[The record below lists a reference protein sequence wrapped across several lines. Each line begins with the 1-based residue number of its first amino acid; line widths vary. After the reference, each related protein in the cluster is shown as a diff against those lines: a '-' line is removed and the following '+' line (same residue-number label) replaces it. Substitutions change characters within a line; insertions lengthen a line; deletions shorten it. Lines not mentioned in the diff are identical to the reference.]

1 MKTKKL
7 IIIKKLDKK
16 PRVSVY
22 ELYLPNVIEYTPEVK
37 ISKHKHH
44 SIYIYTLTQT
54 GNHIHYKCM
63 YADII

>member
-7 IIIKKLDKK
+7 INIKKNRTIL
-16 PRVSVY
+16 Y

-44 SIYIYTLTQT
+44 SIYIHLHKLETIYTTSV
-54 GNHIHYKCM
+54 CM
-63 YADII
+63 LI